1 VLRVGLTG
9 GIGAGKSTVARR
21 LADHGAVVVD
31 ADRIAREVVEPGTDG
46 LAAVVEAFGP
56 GVLDDD
62 GRLDRP
68 ALGRVVFAD
77 EQARLRLNAIVHPR
91 IAVRTHEL
99 FAAAPADAV
108 VVHDVPLLVENRLGA
123 GYHLVL
129 VVHAPAPERVRRLV
143 AERGM
148 AEADALARVSAQ
160 ADDDARRAAADV
172 WLDNT
177 GAPQVVLAAVDD
189 LWAGRLV
196 PFEAGVRSR
205 RPAPRPAHVAVV
217 DPDPTWPA
225 QAARVVARVAAAAA
239 GRAHQV
245 DHVGPT
251 AVPGLPAEDVL
262 DIQLVVDD
270 RAAADAVREALEDA
284 GFPPA
289 GGDRWDG
296 SSDRGVPPER
306 LHAACDPGRA
316 ADVHVRTAT
325 SPAVREQLVLRD
337 WLREHGTERDAYAA
351 VQRAAA
357 GAYRA
362 ATRPWLRDALSRAL
376 AWDAEC
382 RRAEAGRGDRA
393 GSDGRL
399 PRDPAR

>member
-1 VLRVGLTG
+1 MLRVGLTG

-143 AERGM
+143 TERGM

-177 GAPQVVLAAVDD
+177 GAPQVVLAAVDH

-196 PFEAGVRSR
+196 PFEVGVRGR

-217 DPDPTWPA
+217 DADPTWPA
-225 QAARVVARVAAAAA
+225 QAARLVARVAAAAA
-239 GRAHQV
+239 GRAHRV

-270 RAAADAVREALEDA
+270 LVAADAVRGALEDA
-284 GFPPA
+284 GFAPA

-296 SSDRGVPPER
+296 SPDGGAPPER

-337 WLREHGTERDAYAA
+337 WLRGHGTERDAYAA

-357 GAYRA
+357 GTGAYRA
-362 ATRPWLRDALSRAL
+362 GTRRWLRDALSRAL

-382 RRAEAGRGDRA
+382 RRAEG
-393 GSDGRL
+393 
-399 PRDPAR
+399 